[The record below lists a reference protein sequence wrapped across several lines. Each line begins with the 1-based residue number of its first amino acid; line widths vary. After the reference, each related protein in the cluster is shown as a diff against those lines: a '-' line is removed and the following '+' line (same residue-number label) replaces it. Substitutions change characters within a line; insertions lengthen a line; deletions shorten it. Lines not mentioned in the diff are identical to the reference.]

1 MAIILPF
8 AGFLL
13 LIAVFR
19 QGGSGRRG
27 AVVHASV
34 VFGLHVVLLTELL
47 SLPGMITKTNL
58 AIGWLLLDLSL
69 ALICLGPKKRLLA
82 KSEIPPSTKSDE
94 LKWTDRL
101 LLAGSGLVGLL
112 SLTVTLIAP
121 PNHGDVMSY
130 HLPRIVMWLQNRSV
144 AFYPTNDGRQLHQ
157 PPGAE
162 YAMMHLHALASGDR
176 FVGLI
181 QWAGFVLSALVVSLI
196 VERLGG
202 GKRLQI
208 IAAAFCLTMP
218 QSIVMAPSG
227 KNDCV
232 VGFLIAAFVYYLI
245 MFSQK
250 EEGKYLV
257 AAGVSAGMALLTK
270 GTAYFFLP
278 PLCLVLVAKW
288 RWSGWRRKSAYLA
301 LALAAAALINS
312 PQWGRNAMLIGS
324 PVGSDNEWGT
334 KYAIEP
340 IGPRTTYASVLKNL
354 AVHLGTPVTVLNQ
367 WIESGIVRLVALS
380 GTNVNDPGTNWW
392 RGRFYLPSRP
402 GLDSYAGNPWHLMMI
417 FLTILFLLLARDR
430 RELPWELSLGLILAF
445 VFFCAVLRWQGNIS
459 RFHIPLFVVWAAP
472 VVIVL
477 GRKLNP
483 NFLVLTLLLLLAP
496 AYWRAVSL
504 QRQSMLPG
512 SPNNI
517 FTESRMHLY
526 FAHYPQLRDPY
537 LKAVDAVKESGC
549 RRIAFVSELD
559 EFEYPIIA
567 GLGGET
573 GTLGYQYVHIL
584 HPSRLLAPA
593 RPAGKV
599 CAVICPK
606 CWGDWIEEY
615 RKSVDRSLQFDSVS
629 VFFTSQGRLP

>member
-1 MAIILPF
+1 MAIILPLT
-8 AGFLL
+8 GFLL
-13 LIAVFR
+13 LIAFFR

-34 VFGLHVVLLTELL
+34 VFGLHVVWLTELL

-69 ALICLGPKKRLLA
+69 ALIILGPMNRPLA
-82 KSEIPPSTKSDE
+82 KSELPLTTKSDE
-94 LKWTDRL
+94 LKWADRL
-101 LLAGSGLVGLL
+101 LLAGSGLIGLL
-112 SLTVTLIAP
+112 TLTVTLIAP

-162 YAMMHLHALASGDR
+162 YAMMHLHALAAGDR
-176 FVGLI
+176 FDGLI
-181 QWAGFVLSALVVSLI
+181 QWAGFVLSAVVASLI

-270 GTAYFFLP
+270 GTAYFFVP

-288 RWSGWRRKSAYLA
+288 RWSGWRRKFAYLA

-312 PQWGRNAMLIGS
+312 AQWGRNAMLAGS
-324 PVGSDNEWGT
+324 PLGPDNEWGA
-334 KYAIEP
+334 KYTIEP
-340 IGPRTTYASVLKNL
+340 ISLRTTYASLLKNL
-354 AVHLGTPVTVLNQ
+354 SAHMGTPVPALNQ
-367 WIESGIVRLVALS
+367 GIESAIVRLVALS
-380 GTNVNDPGTNWW
+380 GTDVNAPGANWW
-392 RGRFYLPSRP
+392 KSRFYLPGRSES
-402 GLDSYAGNPWHLMMI
+402 DSSTGNPWHLMLISLALM
-417 FLTILFLLLARDR
+417 FMLFARNR
-430 RELPWELSLGLILAF
+430 RELPWEWSLGLVLAF
-445 VFFCAVLRWQGNIS
+445 VLFCAVLRWQGNIS
-459 RFHIPLFVVWAAP
+459 RFHIPLFVVWSAP
-472 VVIVL
+472 AIFVL
-477 GRKLNP
+477 GKKVNSRILI
-483 NFLVLTLLLLLAP
+483 LTLLLLLAP
-496 AYWRAVSL
+496 ACWRAVSL

-517 FTESRMHLY
+517 FTKSRMHLY

-537 LKAVDAVKESGC
+537 LKAVEAVKQSGC

-584 HPSRLLAPA
+584 HPSRRLAPA
-593 RPAGKV
+593 RPAEKV

-606 CWGDWIEEY
+606 CWGDWIKEY
-615 RKSVDRSLQFDSVS
+615 RRSVDLSLQFDSVS